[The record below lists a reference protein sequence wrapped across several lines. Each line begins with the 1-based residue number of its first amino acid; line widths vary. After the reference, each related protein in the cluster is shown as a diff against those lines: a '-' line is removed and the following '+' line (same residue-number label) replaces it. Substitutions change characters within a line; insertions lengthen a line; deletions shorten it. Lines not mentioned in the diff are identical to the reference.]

1 MFRDFF
7 SSSNLLS
14 LPVLSMLMFIAVF
27 AVAVAWSLARKRK
40 TYYERMS
47 RLPLEED

>member
-1 MFRDFF
+1 MFKDFF
-7 SSSNLLS
+7 SSSDLLS

-27 AVAVAWSLARKRK
+27 ACAVAWSMARKRK
-40 TYYERMS
+40 SHYERMS